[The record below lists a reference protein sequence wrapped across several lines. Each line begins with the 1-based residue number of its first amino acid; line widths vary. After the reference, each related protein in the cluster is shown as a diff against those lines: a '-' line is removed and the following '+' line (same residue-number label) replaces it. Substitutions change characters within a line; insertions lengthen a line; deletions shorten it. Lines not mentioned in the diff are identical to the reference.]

1 MKGIEYRLV
10 MALMFIIVLVVA
22 TNFNY
27 IFVKKNMSTPGPTPG
42 PTPETMEEEFSLSS
56 ADVVTAAIAE
66 AEEDQV
72 PMGEE
77 VSLSSADVLTN
88 AIIEAQENPVAV
100 ADVKVVEALPI
111 EVLKKER
118 YVAYSN
124 I

>member
-1 MKGIEYRLV
+1 LLRKICPPPV
-10 MALMFIIVLVVA
+10 PPQV
-22 TNFNY
+22 
-27 IFVKKNMSTPGPTPG
+27 

>member
-27 IFVKKNMSTPGPTPG
+27 IFVKKNMSTPG